1 MSENVKKNDLSIWD
15 SVVNDK
21 IIQYEELE
29 KRYNNK
35 ELQIENLTN
44 ENGKLSDQNSI
55 LLSKI
60 DTLNDEMCEK
70 QKKLEQLEKDNKDLK
85 SYIEN
90 MENSTSWKI
99 TKPIRKILD
108 VVRKNS

>member
-1 MSENVKKNDLSIWD
+1 MKEEVKKIQNFSIWD
-15 SVVNDK
+15 SVVNDR

-35 ELQIENLTN
+35 ERQIENLTN
-44 ENGKLSDQNSI
+44 ENGTLSDQNGI

-70 QKKLEQLEKDNKDLK
+70 QKKLEQLEKDNIIVLSSDSNPVTTVYELVE
-85 SYIEN
+85 YL
-90 MENSTSWKI
+90 NSQQ
-99 TKPIRKILD
+99 
-108 VVRKNS
+108 VAG

>member
-1 MSENVKKNDLSIWD
+1 MNENVKRNDLSIWD
-15 SVVNDK
+15 SVVNDR

-35 ELQIENLTN
+35 ERQIENLTN
-44 ENGKLSDQNSI
+44 ENGTLSDQNGI

-60 DTLNDEMCEK
+60 DTLNDEMCKK
-70 QKKLEQLEKDNKDLK
+70 QKKLEQLEKDNKDLR

-90 MENSTSWKI
+90 MESSTSWKI

-108 VVRKNS
+108 VVRRN